1 MDRSTYTHMHTRMD
15 FQVDAFFIECYD
27 IKVPKEDGNRD
38 KCYISRSYDATSHFE
53 GTSDDVMGEA
63 SLLNGAG
70 VSVVI

>member
-1 MDRSTYTHMHTRMD
+1 MHTRMD

-38 KCYISRSYDATSHFE
+38 KCFISRSYDATSHFE

-63 SLLNGAG
+63 SLLNGPRE
-70 VSVVI
+70 